1 MGVLDVGSNTVHL
14 LLVDAHYGAAP
25 IPASKHKAPLRLA
38 EHTDADG
45 VIDQELI
52 DRSKRCCVALE
63 QSSQPSLVRCKAAS
77 ILCPSYT
84 VARRSCV
91 QYYCSPSLLVHP

>member
-1 MGVLDVGSNTVHL
+1 MRMGVLDVGSNTVHL

-38 EHTDADG
+38 EHTDDDG

-52 DRSKRCCVALE
+52 GALVAFIDD
-63 QSSQPSLVRCKAAS
+63 SLT
-77 ILCPSYT
+77 I
-84 VARRSCV
+84 
-91 QYYCSPSLLVHP
+91 